1 MLVSARSS
9 GFNSSS
15 THESKEIWRYLREAK
30 VAYLR
35 AVAALV
41 SWSEFQGLLAI
52 NDDFEGAV
60 RQDLVCEGLQ
70 ALGHALLQFL
80 IAQVEVQGV
89 RNSGDR
95 FGDVLMSIVR
105 LRAISFHRF
114 WDGSHLARVLDKVA
128 SHKFGLPLLALAE
141 SSVV

>member
-35 AVAALV
+35 AVAALI
-41 SWSEFQGLLAI
+41 SRSEFQSLLAI

-80 IAQVEVQGV
+80 ITQVEV
-89 RNSGDR
+89 
-95 FGDVLMSIVR
+95 
-105 LRAISFHRF
+105 
-114 WDGSHLARVLDKVA
+114 
-128 SHKFGLPLLALAE
+128 
-141 SSVV
+141 